1 MVSGSHRPVTAAPK
15 LGVVKLGELRAI
27 DADEFAATDGDDL
40 EAVEFV
46 GGSFDE
52 VHWDGRRRLDASSVR
67 DLTIQRWRVRAS
79 SFSESRLS
87 QLDVVALSAPESGW
101 RDVVVA
107 NSRLGSLELHQANLR
122 RVAFTG
128 CRLGYVNLRDVDA
141 ADVVFADC
149 VIEDLDLM
157 RAKAKRVSLS
167 GCRINRLELAHSRL
181 EAVDLR
187 GATFADVSGV
197 EGLRGVTI
205 STDQLFDLAPILA
218 GRLGVT
224 VE

>member
-1 MVSGSHRPVTAAPK
+1 MATRPASTVAPK
-15 LGVVKLGELRAI
+15 LTAIKRGELRASS
-27 DADEFAATDGDDL
+27 AAEFAATDGDDL
-40 EAVEFV
+40 EAIEFA
-46 GGSFDE
+46 GESFAE
-52 VHWDGRRRLDASSVR
+52 VFWDGRRRLDASRVHE
-67 DLTIQRWRVRAS
+67 LTIQRWRARAS
-79 SFSESRLS
+79 SFSDSQLS

-107 NSRLGSLELHQANLR
+107 SSRIGSLELHQANLR

-128 CRLGYVNLRDVDA
+128 CKLGYVNLRDVDA

-157 RAKAKRVSLS
+157 RAKAKRVSLG
-167 GCRINRLELAHSRL
+167 GCRINRLELGHSRL
-181 EAVDLR
+181 EDVDLR
-187 GATFADVSGV
+187 GASFSDISGL

-205 STDQLFDLAPILA
+205 STDQLFDLAPIMA
-218 GRLGVT
+218 GRLGLR